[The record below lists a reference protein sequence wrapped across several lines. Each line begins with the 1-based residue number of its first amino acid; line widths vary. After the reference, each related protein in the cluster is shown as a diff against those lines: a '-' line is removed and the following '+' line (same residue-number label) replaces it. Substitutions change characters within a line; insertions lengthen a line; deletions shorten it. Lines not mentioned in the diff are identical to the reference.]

1 MNAQECPRC
10 GQTGGTRT
18 DSYHDVC
25 YVADERDAARA
36 AYMHLRN
43 KIMESLGPLAYEA
56 GHGRVERQ
64 AALKAIIS
72 TLTVALETAATA
84 PGLSE

>member
-1 MNAQECPRC
+1 
-10 GQTGGTRT
+10 
-18 DSYHDVC
+18 
-25 YVADERDAARA
+25 
-36 AYMHLRN
+36 MHLRLRI
-43 KIMESLGPLAYEA
+43 KDSLGPLAYEA
-56 GHGRVERQ
+56 GRGRVERQ